1 MSKCSWRSVKFPPSH
16 SRRVNVCLWHYSG
29 VWLSVFK
36 RTNVQ
41 TPHNETCFILSAA
54 AAVRAVRRWGGV
66 QQQRERQSCCSAEE
80 QMGET
85 RQGRM
90 NSGQKEGDSRAWP
103 PTCPPHT
110 SPSVP
115 VSSTLT
121 PLSLPLFST
130 FLHLPLR
137 FNVFPSV
144 SFFLP
149 FGGVSS
155 RSHPGVGSLH
165 TRSDVIGKG
174 SGRESWSEGGWTHCQ
189 PSMLTTQILISNRGM
204 VNIFIKR
211 ACEGYLARGCFKYL
225 HRPFYA
231 SVQFTRMCVFFFFIF
246 HMKLSELFVFF
257 LCSFLMKLDGFQTP
271 ESEICNASL
280 FFLLLLFSVFFLLF
294 ILLTSLFD
302 GSRPKNKK
310 HTKSPLLKAA
320 VTPGRLGADAEP
332 ETWLLHPAS
341 LCKAH
346 H

>member
-1 MSKCSWRSVKFPPSH
+1 MFV
-16 SRRVNVCLWHYSG
+16 WHYSG

-41 TPHNETCFILSAA
+41 TPHNETCFILSA

-231 SVQFTRMCVFFFFIF
+231 SVQFTRMCVFFF
-246 HMKLSELFVFF
+246 LFSIWNYPSFSFFF

-280 FFLLLLFSVFFLLF
+280 FFCCCCFLFFLLF

-302 GSRPKNKK
+302 GSRPKIKKKK

>member
-16 SRRVNVCLWHYSG
+16 SRHVNVCLWHYSG

-41 TPHNETCFILSAA
+41 TPHNETCFILSA

-165 TRSDVIGKG
+165 TRSDVIGRG

>member
-41 TPHNETCFILSAA
+41 TPHNETCFILSA

-165 TRSDVIGKG
+165 TRSDVIGRG

-231 SVQFTRMCVFFFFIF
+231 SVQFTRMCVFFF
-246 HMKLSELFVFF
+246 LFSIWNYPSFSFFF

-280 FFLLLLFSVFFLLF
+280 FFCCCCFLFFLLF

>member
-41 TPHNETCFILSAA
+41 TPHNETCFILSA

-280 FFLLLLFSVFFLLF
+280 FFCCCCFLFFLLF

-310 HTKSPLLKAA
+310 TKNTLNPPSWK
-320 VTPGRLGADAEP
+320 RR
-332 ETWLLHPAS
+332 
-341 LCKAH
+341 
-346 H
+346 

>member
-41 TPHNETCFILSAA
+41 TPHNETCFILSA

-231 SVQFTRMCVFFFFIF
+231 SVQFTRMCVFFFFYFPYETIRAF
-246 HMKLSELFVFF
+246 RFFFVFISDEVGRF
-257 LCSFLMKLDGFQTP
+257 PNSWKWDLQCFSF
-271 ESEICNASL
+271 
-280 FFLLLLFSVFFLLF
+280 FFVVVVFCFFLLF

-310 HTKSPLLKAA
+310 TKNTLNPPSWK
-320 VTPGRLGADAEP
+320 RR
-332 ETWLLHPAS
+332 
-341 LCKAH
+341 
-346 H
+346 

>member
-1 MSKCSWRSVKFPPSH
+1 MFV
-16 SRRVNVCLWHYSG
+16 WHYSG

-41 TPHNETCFILSAA
+41 TPHNETCFILSA

-165 TRSDVIGKG
+165 TRSDVIGRG

-280 FFLLLLFSVFFLLF
+280 FFCCCCFLFFLLF

-310 HTKSPLLKAA
+310 TKNTLNPPSWK
-320 VTPGRLGADAEP
+320 RR
-332 ETWLLHPAS
+332 
-341 LCKAH
+341 
-346 H
+346 

>member
-16 SRRVNVCLWHYSG
+16 SRHVNVCLWHYSG

-41 TPHNETCFILSAA
+41 TPHNETCFILSA

-231 SVQFTRMCVFFFFIF
+231 SVQFTRMCVFFFFYFPYETIRAF
-246 HMKLSELFVFF
+246 RFFFVFISDEVGRF
-257 LCSFLMKLDGFQTP
+257 PNSWKWDLQCFSF
-271 ESEICNASL
+271 
-280 FFLLLLFSVFFLLF
+280 FFVVVVFCFFLLF

-310 HTKSPLLKAA
+310 TKNTLNPPSWK
-320 VTPGRLGADAEP
+320 RR
-332 ETWLLHPAS
+332 
-341 LCKAH
+341 
-346 H
+346 

>member
-41 TPHNETCFILSAA
+41 TPHNETCFILSA

-231 SVQFTRMCVFFFFIF
+231 SVQFTRMCVFFFLFSIWNYPSF
-246 HMKLSELFVFF
+246 SFFFCVHFWWSWTVSKLLKVRFAM
-257 LCSFLMKLDGFQTP
+257 L
-271 ESEICNASL
+271 L
-280 FFLLLLFSVFFLLF
+280 FFFVVVVFSFFLLF

-302 GSRPKNKK
+302 GSRPKSKK
-310 HTKSPLLKAA
+310 TKNTLNPPSWK
-320 VTPGRLGADAEP
+320 RR
-332 ETWLLHPAS
+332 
-341 LCKAH
+341 
-346 H
+346 

>member
-41 TPHNETCFILSAA
+41 TPHNETCFILSA

-144 SFFLP
+144 SFFLL

>member
-41 TPHNETCFILSAA
+41 TPHNETCFILSA

-231 SVQFTRMCVFFFFIF
+231 SVQFTRMCVFFFLFSIWNYPSF
-246 HMKLSELFVFF
+246 SFFFCVHFWWSWTVSKLLKVRFAM
-257 LCSFLMKLDGFQTP
+257 L
-271 ESEICNASL
+271 L
-280 FFLLLLFSVFFLLF
+280 FFFVVVVFSFFLLF

-310 HTKSPLLKAA
+310 TKNTLNPPSWK
-320 VTPGRLGADAEP
+320 RR
-332 ETWLLHPAS
+332 
-341 LCKAH
+341 
-346 H
+346 